1 MHRTSPRRLASFV
14 VVTAATLALILS
26 GPNAASAASV
36 RAAPTSPAPTP
47 TATRTPTPTP
57 TQTPVRAF
65 TSAPRPTITGT
76 LRVGS
81 TVTAVSGAWAPTATI
96 RYQWRL
102 DGAAVSGATSRTFAL
117 PAGSLGKRVTV
128 TVTATRAGYRTTSTT
143 SAASVAVARG
153 TLVRGSLKVAGAP
166 TVGST
171 LTASAPGFGPAPVSF
186 AWQWSRDGK
195 AIPGA
200 TRHTYAPVTAD
211 LDRKLTVRVS
221 LTKPGYTGVAL
232 TSAAVTVGRAFTAAP
247 TPTISGTVSVGST
260 VKVASAAW
268 KPTPATLTYQ
278 WLRGGKAIAGATG
291 SSYKIVAADAGVA
304 LSVRVRAAKGGYTPV
319 SRTSAGVAVPRVL
332 TVPGTVTISGT
343 GTVRETLT
351 AQPGAWGPGTVTFAY
366 QWLRG
371 GSPIAGATARTYRP
385 VAADAGKVVSVR
397 ITGARSG
404 YTTVVRTSAG
414 TSVFAAFTATPT
426 PTISGTL
433 KAGSTLSV
441 QTGQWQPSSTALRV
455 QWRVDGGAIAGATGQ
470 AWQVPTWAAGRS
482 VTVSVT
488 ATKKDYRT
496 VTKTSAAKK
505 VSWSLGDTIT
515 PGTTLRTGVQLTS
528 PDGRYAFKMLGDGNV
543 AVTRGYA
550 LVRTAKT
557 TGTLDGTLVFTGDG
571 ELMLLNENDVALW
584 SSKTAGLGATALRLG
599 NDGILRL
606 LDGEGKA
613 VWTSLRMPVV
623 SDATAAGS
631 SVPGRYGWAYP
642 LRPNGS
648 FTTYAGHSGDDIAAP
663 TGTPVYTMR
672 GGTVSLREVWI
683 TSGCPSWAP
692 NKSKQ
697 KEVVVTSTVD
707 GTKIVQV
714 YAHLSAFSV
723 KAGQT
728 VAAGQRI
735 GAVGSTGCSTGP
747 HLHTAFTVD
756 GVRYALYPRDVLGT
770 ASY

>member
-1 MHRTSPRRLASFV
+1 MRRTSPRRLASFAV
-14 VVTAATLALILS
+14 VAAATLALLVS

-36 RAAPTSPAPTP
+36 RAPAASPPPTP
-47 TATRTPTPTP
+47 AATRTPTPTP
-57 TQTPVRAF
+57 TPARSF
-65 TSAPRPTITGT
+65 TSAPRPTVTGT

-81 TVTAVSGAWAPTATI
+81 TVSAAAGTWAPTATL

-102 DGAAVSGATSRTFAL
+102 DGGAVAGATSRTFAL
-117 PAGSLGKRVTV
+117 PPASLGKRVTV
-128 TVTATRAGYRTTSTT
+128 TVTATRSGYRTTSTT
-143 SAASVAVARG
+143 SAPSATVVRG
-153 TLVRGSLKVAGAP
+153 TLKRGSLTVSGAP

-186 AWQWSRDGK
+186 AWQWLRDGK
-195 AIPGA
+195 AIAGA
-200 TRHTYAPVTAD
+200 TRHTYAPTTAD

-221 LTKPGYTGVAL
+221 LTKAGYTGVAL
-232 TSAAVTVGRAFTAAP
+232 TSAGVTVGRAFTSAP
-247 TPTISGTVSVGST
+247 TPSISGTVSVGST

-268 KPTPATLTYQ
+268 KPTPATITYQ
-278 WLRGGKAIAGATG
+278 WLRAGKAIPGATG
-291 SSYKIVAADAGVA
+291 SSYKIVPADAGGA
-304 LSVRVRAAKGGYTPV
+304 LSVRVSAAKGGYTTV

-332 TVPGTVTISGT
+332 TVPSTVTISGT
-343 GTVRETLT
+343 GTVGETLT
-351 AQPGAWGPGTVTFAY
+351 AVPGTWGPGSVTFSY

-371 GSPIAGATARTYRP
+371 GTPLAGATARTYRP

-404 YTTVVRTSAG
+404 YTTVQRTSAG
-414 TSVFAAFTATPT
+414 TPVFAAFTAAPT
-426 PTISGTL
+426 PTVSGSL
-433 KAGSTLSV
+433 KAGSVLTV
-441 QTGQWQPSSTALRV
+441 QTGQWQPSSATLRV
-455 QWRVDGGAIAGATGQ
+455 QWRVDGGAVTGATGVS
-470 AWQVPTWAAGRS
+470 WRVPTWAAGRS

-488 ATKKDYRT
+488 ASKKDYRT

-505 VSWSLGDTIT
+505 ISWSLGDTIT
-515 PGTTLRTGVQLTS
+515 PGTTLRTGVQVTS

-571 ELMLLNENDVALW
+571 ELMLVDEDDVALW
-584 SSKTAGLGATALRLG
+584 SSKSAGLGATALRLG
-599 NDGILRL
+599 NDGIVRL
-606 LDGEGKA
+606 VDGEGKD

-623 SDATAAGS
+623 SDATVAGS

-648 FTTYAGHSGDDIAAP
+648 FTTYSGHSGDDIAAP
-663 TGTPVYTMR
+663 TGTPVYAMR
-672 GGTVSLREVWI
+672 GGTVSVREVWI

-723 KAGQT
+723 RTGQT
-728 VAAGQRI
+728 VSAGQRI
-735 GAVGSTGCSTGP
+735 GSVGSTGCSTGP